1 MKYNLI
7 MLPNP
12 ILVSDEVPC
21 TGNLCYYPELEI
33 LPFDN
38 SEIFEK
44 DRCHKII
51 AGIPNLPTFKSAQ
64 SLRKGFSEE
73 DVIEFLEWTKKEDI
87 EKNAEKYF
95 HYSNLDMLQLWK
107 QSRHP
112 IDYEVELEME
122 VSYCQNHFNETEEM
136 ITKPKLTNNSYTIT
150 KIIK

>member
-12 ILVSDEVPC
+12 ILVSDEVPG

-51 AGIPNLPTFKSAQ
+51 AGIPNLPTFKFAD
-64 SLRKGFSEE
+64 G
-73 DVIEFLEWTKKEDI
+73 V
-87 EKNAEKYF
+87 
-95 HYSNLDMLQLWK
+95 LQLWK
-107 QSRHP
+107 QSRPP

-122 VSYCQNHFNETEEM
+122 VIYCQNHFNETEEM